1 VIRTEAVICLG
12 MNAGANVGLDLQTAV
27 NNVHPRVTSY
37 SLGQAIAIYRTD
49 DDLAALFVWTG
60 VVAACL

>member
-49 DDLAALFVWTG
+49 DDLAALFV
-60 VVAACL
+60 